1 MHVVNTADLTKIYDN
16 RYIALNALNLRVE
29 KGQVFGLVGPNGAG
43 KSTTFRILLGLQ
55 KPTAGGIQVFG
66 ETMTAE
72 RADLRRRIGYLPTNP
87 VFPRHMTPIAF
98 LEFVGSVLGMPKDKA
113 KIQLARLLQAVD
125 LTTAA
130 SQPVKGFSTGML
142 TRLGIAAALMNDPE
156 LLILDEPTSG
166 LDPAGRKQTIELIR
180 ELSGRDRTIIIAT
193 HILTD
198 VERVCTDVG
207 IISAGRLIYSG
218 PMSDMRRLARQG
230 TISVEIE
237 GNTSAFEQEIPNL
250 DEFGS
255 VRYERIGSEFR
266 ITFLGPQGLPDY
278 LNRVL
283 ALIDRTGVELLHI
296 DTGSD
301 EIEEAF
307 LRRLEDD
314 RTRGFL
320 RAAAWAATQEVSTG
334 EPAPQDVLPD
344 SAWPGGLPTSSTSQA
359 ASRSSSQGGSGF
371 NTSRPSGGTG
381 ATGNAPSASS
391 TPSTSTPSNGAGGAS
406 HGSNG
411 STSNVSSVKGNDA
424 DAGIPGHPSV

>member
-1 MHVVNTADLTKIYDN
+1 MHVVNTTDLTKIYED

-43 KSTTFRILLGLQ
+43 KSTTFRLLLGLQ
-55 KPTAGGIQVFG
+55 RPTAGDLQVFG
-66 ETMTAE
+66 ESMSGD

-87 VFPRHMTPIAF
+87 TFPKHMTPISF
-98 LEFVGSVLGMPKDKA
+98 LEFVGSVLGMPRDRT
-113 KIQLARLLQAVD
+113 KIQLSRLLQAVD
-125 LTTAA
+125 LTQAA
-130 SQPVKGFSTGML
+130 SQKVSGFSTGML

-207 IISAGRLIYSG
+207 IISQGRLIYSG
-218 PMSDMRRLARQG
+218 PMSEMRRLARQG
-230 TISVEIE
+230 TVSVEIE
-237 GNTSAFEQEIPNL
+237 GNTASFEQQLHML
-250 DEFGS
+250 DELGS
-255 VRYERIGSEFR
+255 VRYERLGGEFR
-266 ITFLGPQGLPDY
+266 ITFLGTEPLTEYIQ
-278 LNRVL
+278 RVL
-283 ALIDRTGVELLHI
+283 QLIDRTGVELLHI

-320 RAAAWAATQEVSTG
+320 RVAAWAATQEI
-334 EPAPQDVLPD
+334 AHPD
-344 SAWPGGLPTSSTSQA
+344 DE
-359 ASRSSSQGGSGF
+359 
-371 NTSRPSGGTG
+371 RPEEI
-381 ATGNAPSASS
+381 
-391 TPSTSTPSNGAGGAS
+391 
-406 HGSNG
+406 
-411 STSNVSSVKGNDA
+411 
-424 DAGIPGHPSV
+424 DAGIPGHPPV